1 MKESF
6 AERFDRLAD
15 LFHYDTGYIRPGK
28 DSVLNE
34 YSDDENRKV
43 WKIWYA
49 GYQAGVEGLANRLQR
64 SKENP

>member
-1 MKESF
+1 MKES
-6 AERFDRLAD
+6 ATERFDRLAS
-15 LFHYDTGYIRPGK
+15 LFQRDTGYARPGK
-28 DSVLNE
+28 DSMLDDRYNE
-34 YSDDENRKV
+34 REKA